1 MPISTMRTER
11 PMAAACHCPVLFVN
25 GDYDPMNTIK
35 GNRLGD
41 PMRAACADLS
51 VTSLP
56 GGHWL
61 PVECKTELV
70 EAIST
75 WLLGRKLG

>member
-1 MPISTMRTER
+1 M
-11 PMAAACHCPVLFVN
+11 PVLFVN
-25 GDYDPMNTIK
+25 GDYDQMNTIT

-51 VTSLP
+51 VTSVC

-75 WLLGRKLG
+75 WLQSRELGS